1 MRTLLKF
8 VLLLVSGLVVFS
20 ACTTASDVSPSAQTE
35 RIAEPTATPEQ
46 MTSSEIEERQTQA
59 RVGNFLFYNSY
70 ASW

>member
-8 VLLLVSGLVVFS
+8 VLLLVSGLLVFS
-20 ACTTASDVSPSAQTE
+20 ACTPSDVSPSTRVERMTE
-35 RIAEPTATPEQ
+35 PSATPKQ
-46 MTSSEIEERQTQA
+46 MTQSEIEERQTQA